1 MIPIPI
7 KPPPDFETP
16 TPWLLVID
24 PDGMTIVGSTPIGS
38 GSFHPHNVAD
48 VVNDFINAGLDLP
61 GIITCC
67 QFRYCPARP
76 SLLDHRLILRES
88 PPIEDQYLI
97 IVLRA
102 HLLEGWRLRRPPP

>member
-38 GSFHPHNVAD
+38 GSFNPHNVID
-48 VVNDFINAGLDLP
+48 VVNDFINAGLYLP
-61 GIITCC
+61 DIITRC

-76 SLLDHRLILRES
+76 SLLDPYLILRES
-88 PPIEDQYLI
+88 PPIEDQHLI
-97 IVLRA
+97 VVLRA
-102 HLLEGWRLRRPPP
+102 HLLEERRLRRLPP